1 MGRKTATM
9 RGPKFLRDYDG
20 SVIQMWVAYNV
31 VTHFLLHCTDCKA
44 QAHGRVRPPEDYA
57 IQDIVF
63 PSLLHLLSGITELD
77 DMKQRK
83 LCLKKFRS
91 RDEHLSEVDT
101 KWELECGLCMLCFEY

>member
-1 MGRKTATM
+1 VS

-57 IQDIVF
+57 IQ
-63 PSLLHLLSGITELD
+63 GITLHPSSWSCSIRFSLHELA
-77 DMKQRK
+77 
-83 LCLKKFRS
+83 
-91 RDEHLSEVDT
+91 V
-101 KWELECGLCMLCFEY
+101 ELLFLR